1 VYLWS
6 EFGRSMWGVCD
17 VKECVG
23 ERERE
28 RQRKRE
34 IETCGVGIRKLW
46 SAGNGAG
53 VATFGKEL
61 GAGCGIGVCECTT
74 IGKFYI

>member
-1 VYLWS
+1 MYLWS

-23 ERERE
+23 ERE
-28 RQRKRE
+28 RKRE

-53 VATFGKEL
+53 VATFGKKL
-61 GAGCGIGVCECTT
+61 VAGCGIGVCECTT
-74 IGKFYI
+74 IGRFYI